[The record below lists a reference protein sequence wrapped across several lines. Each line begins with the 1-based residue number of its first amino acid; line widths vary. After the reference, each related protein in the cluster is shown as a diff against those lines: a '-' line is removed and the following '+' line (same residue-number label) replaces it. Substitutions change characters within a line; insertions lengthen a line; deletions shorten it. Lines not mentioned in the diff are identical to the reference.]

1 MSLFSRLTEKSWEG
15 PSADAVDPAS
25 YRPPAARVG
34 VIVYF
39 GVTTVLFG
47 LVSSAYVMRM
57 GMPGMGHDAM
67 RRLAPDARAA
77 AAVDQQLRA
86 AAQQPRLGSG
96 ARRRAPGTRGPDA
109 PLPCSAPACSAS
121 CSSPGSCCCGAQFVQ
136 AGYYASSNPAN
147 AFFYLITALHGLH
160 LAGGLFFWVR
170 AVLAAD
176 ERAPTS
182 RLPVELCAV
191 YWHFLSA
198 GLGADAGAADF
209 HLSERE

>member
-39 GVTTVLFG
+39 GVITVLFA

-57 GMPGMGHDAM
+57 GMQGMGHDAIGDWHPMPEPPLLWINSFVLLLSSLAWEAARAGVRQQRAGLM
-67 RRLAPDARAA
+67 RRSMLGGGIFGILFLAG
-77 AAVDQQLRA
+77 QLLLWRE
-86 AAQQPRLGSG
+86 
-96 ARRRAPGTRGPDA
+96 
-109 PLPCSAPACSAS
+109 
-121 CSSPGSCCCGAQFVQ
+121 FVQ

-160 LAGGLFFWVR
+160 IAGGLFFWVR
-170 AVLAAD
+170 AVLQLRAGAD
-176 ERAPTS
+176 I
-182 RLPVELCAV
+182 RLTVELCAI
-191 YWHFLSA
+191 YWHFLLLIWALMLALLTST
-198 GLGADAGAADF
+198 
-209 HLSERE
+209 